1 MKGESVRKNLTVL
14 VGLSLLLV
22 IAACGPRTRTVPG
35 AEPEFYRASKD
46 AVFSTVVQAI
56 STSPGLDNSSGWIIT
71 QSDSAGG
78 FVRAETTLGRD
89 AEALSVVVS
98 ASTEGRSQVVIQ
110 GTARAAELAERVRT
124 ELRER
129 FGSE

>member
-1 MKGESVRKNLTVL
+1 MKGKNVKKNLTML

-46 AVFSTVVQAI
+46 AVFSAVVQAI
-56 STSPGLDNSSGWIIT
+56 STSPGLNNSSGWIIT

-78 FVRAETTLGRD
+78 FVRAETTVGRD
-89 AEALSVVVS
+89 VEALSVVVS
-98 ASTEGRSQVVIQ
+98 ANTEGRSQVVIQ
-110 GTARAAELAERVRT
+110 GTARAANLAQRVRAQ
-124 ELRER
+124 LKER